1 MALFKCRPDCPHAV
15 VRLVLCAALGM
26 GLNTPL
32 WAANP
37 VKQDAAT
44 IEYAS
49 PDQSVWTTRTL
60 ENGEPDNPLKAVAA
74 ALFSRAG
81 IPWKATTYPASRMFG
96 NLQNGT
102 AQFSMLVKAPALQA
116 CCLFSKKPVTTAE
129 IRAYR
134 RAGTPSIKGREG
146 LVGQQVIAI
155 RGYSYGGLAA
165 FLSDPQNRI
174 TTHDTQAHASAF
186 RMLANGRADYLI
198 EYAGPAAEVL
208 SAEPIAGIAFDVLSR
223 QDVHLVLSKNYPD
236 AAQVMQRLEAIAAT
250 LDVEALLT
258 KGASRPK

>member
-1 MALFKCRPDCPHAV
+1 MALFKSH
-15 VRLVLCAALGM
+15 LGCALLFAYMTAG
-26 GLNTPL
+26 
-32 WAANP
+32 
-37 VKQDAAT
+37 AT
-44 IEYAS
+44 GIEYAS

-81 IPWKATTYPASRMFG
+81 IPWTATTYPASRLFG

-134 RAGTPSIKGREG
+134 RAGTPSVKTRDG
-146 LVGQQVIAI
+146 LVGQQVITI

-165 FLSDPQNRI
+165 FLADPQNRI

-198 EYAGPAAEVL
+198 EYAGPASEVL
-208 SAEPIAGIAFDVLSR
+208 SAEPVEGIAFDVLSR
-223 QDVHLVLSKNYPD
+223 QDVHLVLSKSYPG
-236 AAQVMQRLEAIAAT
+236 AVQVMQRLEAIAAT
-250 LDVEALLT
+250 LDVDALLAREASSGKGALPT
-258 KGASRPK
+258 KGVAGPK